1 MDKKIALALSG
12 GGYRAALFHAGALIR
27 LAEFGL
33 LSKISKVTAVSGG
46 AITAGIW
53 ADDLKNHPI
62 GTDVERAIRIRDRVL
77 SLTKQSIDSK
87 SIIGGVLNPFKDVN
101 EVLVGAYK
109 KHLFNDNFELDDI
122 RLPDYP
128 YFTFCAT
135 NLQTGRQVYLDKK
148 GIYDYTIGQHSKVL
162 TICEAVAASSAFPP
176 FLSPMEI
183 EVESTAWTKDKFS
196 SSRNFPTELLLT
208 DGGAY
213 DNLGL
218 ESIWDDKEF
227 DFILVSDAGA
237 PFKYTPKIK
246 TDWLSQSNIALE
258 IAIDQARSVRKR
270 WLIEQFKEAK
280 KKGAYWGISSQIENF
295 KLDNAIK
302 VDQKKSDTLKN
313 VPTRLAPFD
322 SGIDLQLINWG
333 YAISDTALRKW
344 CEELVNSVTPA
355 PIWPYLEN
363 SLS

>member
-12 GGYRAALFHAGALIR
+12 GGYRASLFHAGALIR
-27 LAEFGL
+27 LAELGL

-53 ADDLKNHPI
+53 ADDLINHPA
-62 GTDVERAIRIRDRVL
+62 GTDTERAIRIRDKVL
-77 SLTKQSIDSK
+77 ALTKHSIDSK

-101 EVLVGAYK
+101 EVLVGSYK
-109 KHLFNDNFELDDI
+109 KHLFNNNFALTK
-122 RLPDYP
+122 LPISP

-135 NLQTGRQVYLDKK
+135 NLQSGRQVYLDRK
-148 GIYDYTIGQHSKVL
+148 GIYDYTIGQNTKVVS
-162 TICEAVAASSAFPP
+162 ICEAVAASSAFPP
-176 FLSPMEI
+176 FLSPMLI
-183 EVESTAWTKDKFS
+183 DVDSTAWTKSEFS

-218 ESIWDDKEF
+218 ESIWDEKEF

-237 PFKYTPKIK
+237 PFKYNPKIK

-270 WLIEQFKEAK
+270 WLIEQFKEEK
-280 KKGAYWGISSQIENF
+280 KKGAYWGISSQVENF
-295 KLDNAIK
+295 KLDNAMK
-302 VDQKKSDTLKN
+302 VDQKKSDALKN

-322 SGIDLQLINWG
+322 SGVDLQLINWG
-333 YAISDTALRKW
+333 YAISDTALKKW
-344 CEELVNSVTPA
+344 CGELVNPVTTSA
-355 PIWPYLEN
+355 KWPYPEN

>member
-12 GGYRAALFHAGALIR
+12 GGYRASLFHVGALIR
-27 LAEFGL
+27 LAELGL
-33 LSKISKVTAVSGG
+33 LNKISKVTAVSGG

-53 ADDLKNHPI
+53 ADDLKKYPSGSDI
-62 GTDVERAIRIRDRVL
+62 ERANRIKDRVL
-77 SLTKQSIDSK
+77 ALTNQTIDSG

-109 KHLFNDNFELDDI
+109 KHLFNDNFELKD
-122 RLPDYP
+122 LPGSP

-135 NLQTGRQVYLDKK
+135 NLQSGRQVYLDRK
-148 GIYDYTIGQHSKVL
+148 GIYDYTIGQHPKVL
-162 TICEAVAASSAFPP
+162 TISEAVAASSAFPP

-183 EVESTAWTKDKFS
+183 KVDSTAWAKDDLS
-196 SSRNFPTELLLT
+196 TDNNFPSKLLLT

-218 ESIWDDKEF
+218 ESIWNDKEF

-237 PFKYTPKIK
+237 PFKYNPKIK
-246 TDWLSQSNIALE
+246 TDWLSQANIALE
-258 IAIDQARSVRKR
+258 IAIDQARNIRKR
-270 WLIEQFKEAK
+270 WLIEQFKEKK
-280 KKGAYWGISSQIENF
+280 KKGAYWGIASEVANF
-295 KLDNAIK
+295 ELGDTMAIDK
-302 VDQKKSDTLKN
+302 NKANTLKN

-322 SGIDLQLINWG
+322 KGVDFRLINWG

-344 CEELVNSVTPA
+344 CGGLLGSHVLPN
-355 PIWPYLEN
+355 WPEPKY
-363 SLS
+363 SLN